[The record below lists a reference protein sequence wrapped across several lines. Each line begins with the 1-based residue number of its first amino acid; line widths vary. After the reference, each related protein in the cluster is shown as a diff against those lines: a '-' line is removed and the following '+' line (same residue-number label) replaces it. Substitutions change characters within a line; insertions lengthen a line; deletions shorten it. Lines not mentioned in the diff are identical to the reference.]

1 MLPRRRAPAPRA
13 LRRRPARRPG
23 WCAIP
28 GSPTATPPK
37 PPPPRPGCSGR
48 TSASCGRRATRGP
61 RPDARDG
68 PAMPDSLRV
77 PAVGGGPAGPARCR
91 EDEGFSN
98 RSCLPPSVARF
109 ACPTAACA
117 RSQRTQVR
125 MPRRPAVTT
134 KHLLAGRS
142 PCAQLETGHALGE
155 RYLPRLNS
163 LYTPASRRRRPVP
176 RDARVCDHRSLLE
189 GLSGTFFLCAPL
201 DTGGESMLRRNTPWS
216 RPDCRNRVISR
227 QE

>member
-1 MLPRRRAPAPRA
+1 
-13 LRRRPARRPG
+13 
-23 WCAIP
+23 
-28 GSPTATPPK
+28 
-37 PPPPRPGCSGR
+37 
-48 TSASCGRRATRGP
+48 
-61 RPDARDG
+61 
-68 PAMPDSLRV
+68 MPDSLRV

-125 MPRRPAVTT
+125 MPRRLAVTT

-142 PCAQLETGHALGE
+142 PCAQLETGHALGG

-163 LYTPASRRRRPVP
+163 LHSGKSPEATGRPP
-176 RDARVCDHRSLLE
+176 CARVYDHRSLLE
-189 GLSGTFFLCAPL
+189 GLSGTLF
-201 DTGGESMLRRNTPWS
+201 
-216 RPDCRNRVISR
+216 
-227 QE
+227 